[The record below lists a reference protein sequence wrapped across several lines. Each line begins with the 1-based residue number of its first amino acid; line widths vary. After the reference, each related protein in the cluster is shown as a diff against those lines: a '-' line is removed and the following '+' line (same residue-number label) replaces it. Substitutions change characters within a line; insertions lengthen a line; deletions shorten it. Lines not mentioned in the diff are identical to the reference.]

1 MAKITAVDE
10 NVKVEDA
17 TVEETVTPVEDVVVE
32 PEETIDSDFSV
43 DNTEESY
50 DEDVMPLPSGEEDAT
65 PVYNG
70 DVAQQSSETI
80 GKKWNEY
87 TTGTD
92 LDDTDELMI
101 LDTSAKA
108 NKRTL
113 LSKLADYVLGKL
125 ADKVFEKLETQN
137 KTILGAL
144 NELNSKPL
152 KYLNQPENMPDGVTI
167 DVFTVSCGKSG
178 KNITVAFNVKGTI
191 DTARTF
197 LTLLTLPKEYIPS
210 RNLYES
216 YITQEGYTMM
226 LSILTTGEVQIYAK
240 EAVKSSFFLRK
251 VMSY

>member
-144 NELNSKPL
+144 NELNSKPIVKHGL
-152 KYLNQPENMPDGVTI
+152 INNIECPANTITTVPLVYDTPFPRYPIIIPCFRSSTTMIEYGAMQIFVDADGYE
-167 DVFTVSCGKSG
+167 KSG
-178 KNITVAFNVKGTI
+178 CNLKIANNSKYN
-191 DTARTF
+191 
-197 LTLLTLPKEYIPS
+197 LKPS
-210 RNLYES
+210 INWIAAS
-216 YITQEGYTMM
+216 YQ
-226 LSILTTGEVQIYAK
+226 
-240 EAVKSSFFLRK
+240 
-251 VMSY
+251 

>member
-10 NVKVEDA
+10 NMKVEDVTA
-17 TVEETVTPVEDVVVE
+17 EEAVTPVEDVVVE

-144 NELNSKPL
+144 NELNSKALIAQTLQGIQTKDVAL
-152 KYLNQPENMPDGVTI
+152 KVCDTDTSTPYILINIGDKSFGY
-167 DVFTVSCGKSG
+167 VFVNK
-178 KNITVAFNVKGTI
+178 
-191 DTARTF
+191 
-197 LTLLTLPKEYIPS
+197 Y
-210 RNLYES
+210 
-216 YITQEGYTMM
+216 
-226 LSILTTGEVQIYAK
+226 
-240 EAVKSSFFLRK
+240 
-251 VMSY
+251 

>member
-10 NVKVEDA
+10 NTKVEDA

-70 DVAQQSSETI
+70 DVVQQSSETI

-113 LSKLADYVLGKL
+113 LSKLSDYVLGKL

-144 NELNSKPL
+144 NELNSKAKSGIIYSSP
-152 KYLNQPENMPDGVTI
+152 VTFKLSNSSI
-167 DVFTVSCGKSG
+167 YILICAHSSGKPVISVFTTYDNKILHTQLSEPSFAKIEVSGM
-178 KNITVAFNVKGTI
+178 NIIVTAQYTHIYSLVKV
-191 DTARTF
+191 
-197 LTLLTLPKEYIPS
+197 S
-210 RNLYES
+210 
-216 YITQEGYTMM
+216 
-226 LSILTTGEVQIYAK
+226 
-240 EAVKSSFFLRK
+240 
-251 VMSY
+251 

>member
-10 NVKVEDA
+10 NMKVEDVTA
-17 TVEETVTPVEDVVVE
+17 EEAVTPVEDVVVE

-144 NELNSKPL
+144 NELNSKQS
-152 KYLNQPENMPDGVTI
+152 KTISVSNVTDI
-167 DVFTVSCGKSG
+167 QTLVNSAMGGT
-178 KNITVAFNVKGTI
+178 NILFHLAGAGYTGS
-191 DTARTF
+191 D
-197 LTLLTLPKEYIPS
+197 LPKDTNYGYGSGIIFY
-210 RNLYES
+210 RNSGSCKIVLFP
-216 YITQEGYTMM
+216 EG
-226 LSILTTGEVQIYAK
+226 SKPVWK
-240 EAVKSSFFLRK
+240 KSDWTKWRDFANNI
-251 VMSY
+251 VD